1 MAMLSSLNLMFNN
14 MTNKKKKVLIGCSG
28 GPDSMALLDMSKDK
42 YDVYCAHVNYH
53 KRKSANRDERIVKDY
68 CLKNKIP
75 FYSIDYKD
83 KAGGNFQDKARVFR
97 YGYFSKL
104 IKELNL
110 DMVLVAHHK
119 DDLIETYF
127 LQERRG
133 SKPNHYGLKR
143 SVKISGVK
151 VYRPLLKYSKQNL
164 LDYCDKNLIPYGIDE
179 SNLTDDYTRNKIRH
193 QIVEKMSNKDKQYII
208 KEINRKNKENADELK
223 KAKAFLNKRNK
234 VSIKEFNDY
243 DNKELL
249 LSLLLNKQLSNK
261 EVKEIIRQ
269 IKEAKSFEILIDD
282 YYLVKE
288 YDYIEVYK
296 KDDDYQ
302 YTLNNLKY
310 FKTKHFKTSKIG
322 GNKEGVS
329 IKKEDFPLTI
339 RNYQNGDF
347 IVMKYGKKKLNRFFI
362 DNKIPS
368 KMRKTWPVLLN
379 NDGDIVLVP
388 GIGCDLFHYSKKHNL
403 YMIKL

>member
-1 MAMLSSLNLMFNN
+1 MEDFYLAF
-14 MTNKKKKVLIGCSG
+14 
-28 GPDSMALLDMSKDK
+28 
-42 YDVYCAHVNYH
+42 
-53 KRKSANRDERIVKDY
+53 
-68 CLKNKIP
+68 KN
-75 FYSIDYKD
+75 S
-83 KAGGNFQDKARVFR
+83 
-97 YGYFSKL
+97 
-104 IKELNL
+104 E
-110 DMVLVAHHK
+110 
-119 DDLIETYF
+119 
-127 LQERRG
+127 
-133 SKPNHYGLKR
+133 
-143 SVKISGVK
+143 
-151 VYRPLLKYSKQNL
+151 
-164 LDYCDKNLIPYGIDE
+164 
-179 SNLTDDYTRNKIRH
+179 
-193 QIVEKMSNKDKQYII
+193 
-208 KEINRKNKENADELK
+208 NKENANELK
-223 KAKAFLNKRNK
+223 KAKVFLNKRNK

-269 IKEAKSFEILIDD
+269 IKEAKSFEILMDD

-347 IVMKYGKKKLNRFFI
+347 ITMKYGKKKLNRFFI

-379 NDGDIVLVP
+379 SDGDIVLVP

>member
-1 MAMLSSLNLMFNN
+1 MMVENGTA
-14 MTNKKKKVLIGCSG
+14 
-28 GPDSMALLDMSKDK
+28 
-42 YDVYCAHVNYH
+42 VNT
-53 KRKSANRDERIVKDY
+53 V
-68 CLKNKIP
+68 
-75 FYSIDYKD
+75 
-83 KAGGNFQDKARVFR
+83 
-97 YGYFSKL
+97 
-104 IKELNL
+104 
-110 DMVLVAHHK
+110 
-119 DDLIETYF
+119 
-127 LQERRG
+127 
-133 SKPNHYGLKR
+133 
-143 SVKISGVK
+143 
-151 VYRPLLKYSKQNL
+151 

-208 KEINRKNKENADELK
+208 KEINRKNKENANELK
-223 KAKAFLNKRNK
+223 KAKAFLDKRNK

-243 DNKELL
+243 DNKEVL

-269 IKEAKSFEILIDD
+269 IKEAKSFEILMDD

-347 IVMKYGKKKLNRFFI
+347 ITNKTISRHSFFA
-362 DNKIPS
+362 
-368 KMRKTWPVLLN
+368 V
-379 NDGDIVLVP
+379 
-388 GIGCDLFHYSKKHNL
+388 
-403 YMIKL
+403 